1 MKQEVFPTR
10 VEWWKEENQVWNL
23 VPEKEVG
30 WVMQR
35 PPGKVQGL
43 VWEHSLWDVKQPC
56 VDVEM
61 LRGTW
66 LYSFGVQERALNLRF
81 TCGSHWQWYFKPTR
95 IGWDHQRNQS
105 FKDYI
110 PGSQTARCHEN
121 EDELEMRSIWTLM
134 RRGDS
139 KGGYLKAT
147 RRQSSLEEDMVKRG
161 NCCTQVQGDEPRVDH
176 WCKHPSPTSNKKLIH
191 RINWKFPHHRKTLLH
206 TNGSGSGIWL

>member
-147 RRQSSLEEDMVKRG
+147 RRQEFPEGGHGQEGQLLYAGPGRWAQSWPLVQTPKPHFKQTTHSQDQLKISS
-161 NCCTQVQGDEPRVDH
+161 P
-176 WCKHPSPTSNKKLIH
+176 
-191 RINWKFPHHRKTLLH
+191 
-206 TNGSGSGIWL
+206 